1 MANAV
6 RNKRDGSLKIA
17 DGTATPIETEITF
30 AEGDFTYN
38 DPEQNEPIVIKN
50 RKGAMDHV
58 KAADE
63 FAGWGRASFSL
74 KYVSDVIKQLMCNP
88 AVTSAVAADG
98 IPTKYKCVNVL
109 YIIVDEDGSTVVETH
124 KLYNVWFDPAKVKF
138 TEGEE
143 FSKLD
148 AEGVIFGKDDGAGGR
163 IFSEV
168 VTP

>member
-1 MANAV
+1 MAV
-6 RNKRDGSLKIA
+6 RNKRDGTLSVI
-17 DGTATPIETEITF
+17 DGTPSTPIKSEIQF

-63 FAGWGRASFSL
+63 FAGWGNSSFSA
-74 KYVSDVIKQLMCNP
+74 KYVSNAIKEKMCNP
-88 AVTSAVAADG
+88 AVSSAVAADG
-98 IPTKYKCVNVL
+98 IPTKYKTVNVE
-109 YIIVDEDGSTVVETH
+109 YAIVDEDGTTVVETH
-124 KLYNVWFDPAKVKF
+124 KLYNVWFDKAKVKF
-138 TEGEE
+138 AEGEE
-143 FSKLD
+143 SSTLSC
-148 AEGVIFGKDDGAGGR
+148 EGRIFGKSDGAGGR